1 MDLDFSLVLKYLESS
16 VNTKRKWQVRYEMLE
31 AQSMRGLKR
40 NGYCGRLTTDDAGRE
55 VVVMGWVQV
64 RRDHGGLIFLDLR
77 DRSGVVQ
84 VVCDPA
90 SPEAFAKAQD
100 VRNEYVLAVTGV
112 VAGRPEGTE
121 NPALASGR
129 IEVRARELR
138 VLNISHTPPFYIE
151 DGVEVDEGMRL
162 RYRYLDLRRPEM
174 QRQLALRHQ
183 AARSV
188 RDFLDSEGFWEV
200 ETPVLGRSTPE
211 GARDFLV
218 PSRLN
223 PGRFYAL
230 PQSPQLFKQIL
241 MVAGVERYF
250 QIVRCFRDED
260 LRADRQP
267 EFTQIDLELS
277 FVGEEDVISLTE
289 RMMARLFRD
298 TLGRELPL
306 PLPRLSYAEAMLR
319 YGSDKPD
326 LRFSLEIRDVTD
338 VAASCGFKVFQAAVA
353 QGGVVRGIAA
363 PGAGS
368 FSRREI
374 DELTAYVAGYGAK
387 GLAYLF
393 VEEEGVRSPVAKF
406 FTAGELAALSG
417 RLGAK
422 PGDLCLLVADSGEVA
437 ARSLGALRLHL
448 AQRLNLIG
456 ADRFSFLWVT
466 GFPLLEYDADEKRFK
481 AVHHPFTAP
490 RDEDLPILETDPGQ
504 VLSRAYDIVLNGV
517 ELGGGSIRIHQRQ
530 VQERM
535 FKAIGLSMEEAREQ
549 FGYLLDAFEYGTPPH
564 GGIAFGFDRLLMLL
578 SGRET
583 IRDVIPFPKTQS
595 AADLMV
601 RAPGPVSAV
610 QLRDLHLKSTMPVRP
625 E

>member
-1 MDLDFSLVLKYLESS
+1 MIEPQ
-16 VNTKRKWQVRYEMLE
+16 T
-31 AQSMRGLKR
+31 MRGLKR
-40 NGYCGRLTTDDAGRE
+40 NCYCGQVSVAGHE
-55 VVVMGWVQV
+55 VVLMGWVQS

-84 VVCDPA
+84 VVFDPVT
-90 SPEAFAKAQD
+90 PEAFGGAQE

-112 VAGRPEGTE
+112 VTKRPEGTE
-121 NPALASGR
+121 NPALSTGQ
-129 IEVRARELR
+129 IEVRASDLR
-138 VLNISHTPPFYIE
+138 VLNVSRTPPFYIE
-151 DGVEVDEGMRL
+151 DGVEVDEAMRL

-174 QRQLALRHQ
+174 SRQLKLRHQ
-183 AARSV
+183 AAKTV
-188 RDFLDSEGFWEV
+188 RDFLSEQGFWEV

-230 PQSPQLFKQIL
+230 PQSPQLHKQIL

-277 FVGEEDVISLTE
+277 FVDEEDIINLTE
-289 RMMARLFRD
+289 QMLVCLFRD
-298 TLGRELPL
+298 TLKRELTL
-306 PLPRLSYAEAMLR
+306 PLPRLTYREAMLR
-319 YGSDKPD
+319 FGSDKPD
-326 LRFSLEIRDVTD
+326 LRFGMEIGDVSD
-338 VAASCGFKVFQAAVA
+338 VAASCGFKVFGSAVEK
-353 QGGVVRGIAA
+353 GGVVRGIAA
-363 PGAGS
+363 TGGAS
-368 FSRREI
+368 LSRREI
-374 DELTAYVAGYGAK
+374 DELTAYAAGYGAK

-393 VEEEGVRSPVAKF
+393 VEEDGVRSPIAKF
-406 FTAGELAALSG
+406 FTPAELASITE

-422 PGDLCLLVADSGEVA
+422 PGDLCLLVADSADVA

-448 AQRLNLIG
+448 ARRLELIG
-456 ADRFSFLWVT
+456 ENLFCLLWVT
-466 GFPLLEYDADEKRFK
+466 DFPLLEYDAGEGRHK

-490 RDEDLPILETDPGQ
+490 REEDIPILESDPGQ

-517 ELGGGSIRIHQRQ
+517 ELGGGSIRIHQRK
-530 VQERM
+530 VQEKM
-535 FKAIGLSMEEAREQ
+535 FEIIGLSMKEAEEQ
-549 FGYLLDAFEYGTPPH
+549 FGFMLEAFEYGTPPH

-578 SGRET
+578 SGRDS

-595 AADLMV
+595 ASDLMV
-601 RAPGPVSAV
+601 HAPGPVSEI
-610 QLRDLHLKSTMPVRP
+610 QLRDLHLKSSIPARPV
-625 E
+625 